1 MADGFQ
7 SPDEFREVV
16 DKAFALMNAD
26 EDLGPRLKAADT
38 PQRFEFSDLELVA
51 HLRPAREGEEGNLVW
66 RWGDADWEPRVRMAM
81 TSATL
86 NRFFQGSEN
95 VAVALADK
103 RIKTGGDVKAAL
115 AILPLTQGVFGP
127 YRTLVEAEYPH
138 LVA

>member
-7 SPDEFREVV
+7 SPEEFKEVV
-16 DKAFALMNAD
+16 EKAFGLMNAD
-26 EDLGPRLKAADT
+26 EELGPKFKAADT
-38 PQRFEFSDLELVA
+38 AQRFEFHDLELVA
-51 HLRPAREGEEGNLVW
+51 HLRPARGEEEGNLVW
-66 RWGDADWEPRVRMAM
+66 TWGDADWEPRVRMAM

-86 NRFFQGSEN
+86 NRFLQGKEN

-115 AILPLTQGVFGP
+115 AILPLTEGVFGP
-127 YRTLVEAEYPH
+127 YRALVEAEYPH